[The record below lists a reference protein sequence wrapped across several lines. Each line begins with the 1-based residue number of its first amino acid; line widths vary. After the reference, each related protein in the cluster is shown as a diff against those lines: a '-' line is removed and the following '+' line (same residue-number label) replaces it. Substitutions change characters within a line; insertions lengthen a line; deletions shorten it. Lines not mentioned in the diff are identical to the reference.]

1 MDTTAITNFLKN
13 ASKNL
18 VAGVAGAVTSSDEV
32 RVVPAIAPIP
42 IDDVNTSYGAPEAIE
57 RPKKEEG
64 KEQRKYEEI
73 VEERIKEVAFKK
85 SMPYQPEVALQ
96 KGGIVK
102 RETIAKVGEKEP
114 EVVTPVKNYGESVE
128 QVYRQGAALI
138 ISSSL
143 GFLKTLPPS
152 PAKGSVIAETNRLK
166 GIFGLVETPKPQK
179 VIGLKAPLVWW
190 GSGKAAA
197 KSGAMPTQKAAEGG
211 GKKGGG
217 GFNLLRTFRNLKNL
231 GKKFKVGKLFK
242 KTKIGKTLRN
252 TAAGVKKLGRPLGK
266 LGKSTGKLLKS
277 GSKAGKTIL
286 KKGIK
291 KIGAKVGGKALA
303 KVGAK
308 ALGKGL
314 LKKIPF
320 VGMGA
325 GLLFAGQRLLKGDFK
340 GAMLEAASGIAS
352 TIPGVGTAVSIG
364 LDATLAAKD
373 MGVLPGQKQAEE
385 QQSGLQAPDPTK
397 DMYGRPIVLN
407 PPTMKA
413 WTRAVNRA
421 AKDGINLPM
430 SVTSSYRS
438 PEQQQALVDAAEAGD
453 KNVIN
458 PAQPGNS
465 PHGQGWAI
473 DIDYSSKANEWMR
486 DKGKKFGFQWQG
498 EKDPVH
504 FDFINNDNNDKWL
517 QPGKNKWIP
526 NVDDPVGNPS
536 SGEQKSGGQPQKSD
550 TSSITAPGTM
560 PESVSTLNNEPV
572 VQGTTNVAGN
582 VIPDPKVVPV
592 PQQPQIIT
600 VPYSLKGKERE
611 EYIERSVASIDPFG
625 KGVKYTVWEDYSE

>member
-1 MDTTAITNFLKN
+1 MD
-13 ASKNL
+13 ASTVIDFFKKAAKSL

-32 RVVPAIAPIP
+32 KLVPAIAPIP
-42 IDDVNTSYGAPEAIE
+42 VSDVNEQYGRAEPVE
-57 RPKKEEG
+57 RPKKEEAG
-64 KEQRKYEEI
+64 PKYEEL

-102 RETIAKVGEKEP
+102 SETIAKVGEKEP

-128 QVYRQGAALI
+128 LVYKQGAALI

-152 PAKGSVIAETNRLK
+152 PAKASVIAEANRLK
-166 GIFGLVETPKPQK
+166 SIFGIVETPKPQK
-179 VIGLKAPLVWW
+179 TIGLKAPLVWW
-190 GSGKAAA
+190 GGKSAA
-197 KSGAMPTQKAAEGG
+197 KTGAMPTQKAAEGG
-211 GKKGGG
+211 GKKGGFG
-217 GFNLLRTFRNLKNL
+217 MNLLRTFRNIKNL
-231 GKKFKVGKLFK
+231 GKKL
-242 KTKIGKTLRN
+242 KIGQRFKNL
-252 TAAGVKKLGRPLGK
+252 K
-266 LGKSTGKLLKS
+266 LGKKVRNIVAGGKKATKGVAKVAKSGGKLLK
-277 GSKAGKTIL
+277 GASKAGKALL
-286 KKGIK
+286 KKGAK
-291 KIGAKVGGKALA
+291 KVAAKVGGKAIA

-325 GLLFAGQRLLKGDFK
+325 GLLFAGQRLMSGDFK

-352 TIPGVGTAVSIG
+352 TIPGVGTAVSVG
-364 LDATLAAKD
+364 LDAALAAKD

-413 WTRAVNRA
+413 WIKAVNRA

-453 KNVIN
+453 ENVIN
-458 PAQPGNS
+458 PAQPGKS

-473 DIDYSSKANEWMR
+473 DIDYTSKANEWMR

-504 FDFINNDNNDKWL
+504 FDFINNDDNDKWL
-517 QPGKNKWIP
+517 RPGKNKWIP
-526 NVDDPVGNPS
+526 NIDDPVGAPS
-536 SGEQKSGGQPQKSD
+536 SGEQKSGGSPQKAD

-572 VQGTTNVAGN
+572 IQGTTNIAGN
-582 VIPDPKVVPV
+582 IVPNPQVVPV

-600 VPYSLKGKERE
+600 VPYDMQGKERE
-611 EYIERSVASIDPFG
+611 EYIQNSLTLIDPYG
-625 KGVKYTVWEDYSE
+625 KGVKYEVWDEY

>member
-1 MDTTAITNFLKN
+1 MDASIVTNFFKK
-13 ASKNL
+13 AAKSL
-18 VAGVAGAVTSSDEV
+18 VAGVAGAITSSDEV
-32 RVVPAIAPIP
+32 KLVPAIAPIP
-42 IDDVNTSYGAPEAIE
+42 IDDVNEQYGKAEPVE

-64 KEQRKYEEI
+64 KEQRKYEEL
-73 VEERIKEVAFKK
+73 VEERIKEIAFKK

-102 RETIAKVGEKEP
+102 SETIAKVGEKEP

-128 QVYRQGAALI
+128 LVYKQGAALI

-152 PAKGSVIAETNRLK
+152 PAKGSVVAEANRLK
-166 GIFGLVETPKPQK
+166 SIFGIVETPKPQK
-179 VIGLKAPLVWW
+179 TIGLKAPLVWW
-190 GSGKAAA
+190 GGKSAA
-197 KSGAMPTQKAAEGG
+197 KTGAMPTQKAAEGG
-211 GKKGGG
+211 GKKGGFG
-217 GFNLLRTFRNLKNL
+217 MNLLRTFRNIKNL
-231 GKKFKVGKLFK
+231 GKKL
-242 KTKIGKTLRN
+242 KIGQRFKNL
-252 TAAGVKKLGRPLGK
+252 K
-266 LGKSTGKLLKS
+266 LGKKVRNIVAGGKKATKGVAKVAKSGGKLLK
-277 GSKAGKTIL
+277 GASKAGKALL
-286 KKGIK
+286 KKGAK
-291 KIGAKVGGKALA
+291 KVAAKVGGKAIA

-325 GLLFAGQRLLKGDFK
+325 GLLFAGQRLMSGDFK

-352 TIPGVGTAVSIG
+352 TIPGVGTAVSVG
-364 LDATLAAKD
+364 LDAALAAKD

-385 QQSGLQAPDPTK
+385 QQSGLQVPDPTK

-413 WTRAVNRA
+413 WIKAVNRA

-453 KNVIN
+453 ENVIN
-458 PAQPGNS
+458 PAQPGKS

-473 DIDYSSKANEWMR
+473 DIDYTSKANEWMR

-504 FDFINNDNNDKWL
+504 FDFINNDDNDKWL
-517 QPGKNKWIP
+517 RPGKNKWIP
-526 NVDDPVGNPS
+526 NIDDPVGAPS
-536 SGEQKSGGQPQKSD
+536 SGEQKSGGSPQKAD

-572 VQGTTNVAGN
+572 IQGTTNIAGIIVPN
-582 VIPDPKVVPV
+582 PQVVPV

-600 VPYSLKGKERE
+600 VPYDMQGKERE
-611 EYIERSVASIDPFG
+611 EYIQNSLTLIDPYG
-625 KGVKYTVWEDYSE
+625 KGVKYEVWDEY

>member
-13 ASKNL
+13 AAKSL

-85 SMPYQPEVALQ
+85 SMPYQPEVALE

-102 RETIAKVGEKEP
+102 SETIAKVGEKEP
-114 EVVTPVKNYGESVE
+114 EVITPVKNYGESVE
-128 QVYRQGAALI
+128 LVYKQGAALI

-143 GFLKTLPPS
+143 GFLKSLPPS
-152 PAKGSVIAETNRLK
+152 PAKGSVVAEANRLK
-166 GIFGLVETPKPQK
+166 SIFGIVETPKPQK
-179 VIGLKAPLVWW
+179 TIGLKAPLVWW

-197 KSGAMPTQKAAEGG
+197 KAGVMPKQAAAEGG
-211 GKKGGG
+211 GGKSGGG
-217 GFNLLRTFRNLKNL
+217 GFNLLRTFKNLKNL
-231 GKKFKVGKLFK
+231 GKKFKVGKMFK
-242 KTKIGKTLRN
+242 KTKIGKVFRN
-252 TAAGVKKLGRPLGK
+252 TAAGVKKLGRPISK
-266 LGKSTGKLLKS
+266 VGKSAGKLLKS

-325 GLLFAGQRLLKGDFK
+325 GLLFAGQRLMKGDFK

-385 QQSGLQAPDPTK
+385 QQEGLQSPDPSR
-397 DMYGRPIVLN
+397 DMYGKTIVLN
-407 PPTMKA
+407 PSTMKA
-413 WTRAVNRA
+413 WKKAVNAA
-421 AKDGINLPM
+421 AKDGVNLPA

-438 PEQQQALVDAAEAGD
+438 PEQQAALISAAEAGD
-453 KNVIN
+453 ERAIN
-458 PAQPGNS
+458 PAPVGQS

-473 DIDYSSKANEWMR
+473 DITAGSKANEWMR
-486 DKGKKFGFQWQG
+486 EKGKKYGFEWQG

-504 FDFINNDNNDKWL
+504 FDLINSEDNDKWL
-517 QPGKNKWIP
+517 RPGKNKWIP
-526 NVDDPVGNPS
+526 NIDPVDSKESS
-536 SGEQKSGGQPQKSD
+536 SGNKTSAPTGGGGNVSPPSTSGAKD
-550 TSSITAPGTM
+550 
-560 PESVSTLNNEPV
+560 VLNEEPV
-572 VQGTTNVAGN
+572 TQGDKGDGVNTPEP
-582 VIPDPKVVPV
+582 VIIPV
-592 PQQPQIIT
+592 PKRMVVN
-600 VPYSLKGKERE
+600 VPYGMSKKEKRAFIKER
-611 EYIERSVASIDPFG
+611 IAIIDPHG
-625 KGVKYTVWEDYSE
+625 KSSGYDIRTTFAHIQ

>member
-18 VAGVAGAVTSSDEV
+18 VAGIAGAVTSTDEV

-64 KEQRKYEEI
+64 KEQRKYEDI
-73 VEERIKEVAFKK
+73 VEERIKEIAFKK
-85 SMPYQPEVALQ
+85 SMPYTPEVALQ

-128 QVYRQGAALI
+128 LVYKQGAALI

-152 PAKGSVIAETNRLK
+152 PAKASVIAEANRLK
-166 GIFGLVETPKPQK
+166 SIFGIVETPKPQK
-179 VIGLKAPLVWW
+179 TIGLKAPLVWW
-190 GSGKAAA
+190 GGKSAA
-197 KSGAMPTQKAAEGG
+197 KTGAMPTQKAAEGG
-211 GKKGGG
+211 GKKGGFG
-217 GFNLLRTFRNLKNL
+217 MNLLRTFRNIKNL
-231 GKKFKVGKLFK
+231 GKKL
-242 KTKIGKTLRN
+242 KIGKRFKNL
-252 TAAGVKKLGRPLGK
+252 K
-266 LGKSTGKLLKS
+266 LGKKVRNIVAGGKKATKGVAKVAKSGGKLLK
-277 GSKAGKTIL
+277 GASKAGKALL
-286 KKGIK
+286 KKGAK
-291 KIGAKVGGKALA
+291 KVAAKVGGKAIA

-325 GLLFAGQRLLKGDFK
+325 GLLFAGQRLMSGDFK

-352 TIPGVGTAVSIG
+352 TIPGVGTAVSVG
-364 LDATLAAKD
+364 LDAALAAKD

-413 WTRAVNRA
+413 WTKAVNRA

-453 KNVIN
+453 ENVIN
-458 PAQPGNS
+458 PAQPGKS

-473 DIDYSSKANEWMR
+473 DIDYTSKANEWMR

-504 FDFINNDNNDKWL
+504 FDFINNDDNDKWL
-517 QPGKNKWIP
+517 RPGKNKWIP
-526 NVDDPVGNPS
+526 NIDDPVGDPS
-536 SGEQKSGGQPQKSD
+536 SGEQKSGGSPQKAD
-550 TSSITAPGTM
+550 ISSITAPGTM

-572 VQGTTNVAGN
+572 TQGVTNIAGN
-582 VIPDPKVVPV
+582 IVPNPKVVPV

-600 VPYSLKGKERE
+600 VPYDMQGKERE
-611 EYIERSVASIDPFG
+611 EYIQNSLTLIDPYG
-625 KGVKYTVWEDYSE
+625 KGVKYEVWDEY

>member
-1 MDTTAITNFLKN
+1 MDASIVTNFFKK
-13 ASKNL
+13 AAKSL
-18 VAGVAGAVTSSDEV
+18 VAGVAGAITSSDEV
-32 RVVPAIAPIP
+32 KLVPAIAPIP
-42 IDDVNTSYGAPEAIE
+42 IDDVNEQYGKAEPVE

-64 KEQRKYEEI
+64 KEQRKYEEL

-102 RETIAKVGEKEP
+102 SETIAKVGEKEP

-128 QVYRQGAALI
+128 LVYKQGAALI

-152 PAKGSVIAETNRLK
+152 PAKASVIAEANRLK
-166 GIFGLVETPKPQK
+166 SIFGIVETPKPQK
-179 VIGLKAPLVWW
+179 TIGLKAPLVWW
-190 GSGKAAA
+190 GGKSAA
-197 KSGAMPTQKAAEGG
+197 KTGAMPTQKAAEGG
-211 GKKGGG
+211 GKKGGFG
-217 GFNLLRTFRNLKNL
+217 MNLLRTFRNIKNL
-231 GKKFKVGKLFK
+231 GKKL
-242 KTKIGKTLRN
+242 KIGQRFKNL
-252 TAAGVKKLGRPLGK
+252 K
-266 LGKSTGKLLKS
+266 LGKKVRNIVAGGKKATKGVAKVAKSGGKLLK
-277 GSKAGKTIL
+277 GASKAGKALL
-286 KKGIK
+286 KKGAK
-291 KIGAKVGGKALA
+291 KVAAKVGGKAIA

-325 GLLFAGQRLLKGDFK
+325 GLLFAGQRLMSGDFK

-352 TIPGVGTAVSIG
+352 TIPGVGTAVSVG
-364 LDATLAAKD
+364 LDAALAAKD

-413 WTRAVNRA
+413 WIKAVNRA

-453 KNVIN
+453 ENVIN
-458 PAQPGNS
+458 PAQPGKS

-473 DIDYSSKANEWMR
+473 DIDYTSKANEWMR

-504 FDFINNDNNDKWL
+504 FDFINNDDNDKWL
-517 QPGKNKWIP
+517 RPGKNKWIP
-526 NVDDPVGNPS
+526 NIDDPVGDPS
-536 SGEQKSGGQPQKSD
+536 SGEQKSGGSPQKAD
-550 TSSITAPGTM
+550 ISSITAPGTM

-572 VQGTTNVAGN
+572 IQGTTNIAGN
-582 VIPDPKVVPV
+582 IVPNPQVVPV

-600 VPYSLKGKERE
+600 VPYDMQGKERE
-611 EYIERSVASIDPFG
+611 EYIQNSLTLIDPYG
-625 KGVKYTVWEDYSE
+625 KGVKYEVWDEY

>member
-1 MDTTAITNFLKN
+1 MDASIVTNFFKK
-13 ASKNL
+13 AAKSL
-18 VAGVAGAVTSSDEV
+18 VAGVAGAIPSSDEV
-32 RVVPAIAPIP
+32 KLVPAIAPIP
-42 IDDVNTSYGAPEAIE
+42 IDDVNEQYGKAEPVE

-64 KEQRKYEEI
+64 KEQRKYEEL
-73 VEERIKEVAFKK
+73 VEERIKEIAFKK

-102 RETIAKVGEKEP
+102 SETIAKVGEKEP

-128 QVYRQGAALI
+128 LVYKQGAALI

-152 PAKGSVIAETNRLK
+152 PAKASVIAEANRLK
-166 GIFGLVETPKPQK
+166 SIFGIVETPKPQK
-179 VIGLKAPLVWW
+179 TIGLKAPLVWW
-190 GSGKAAA
+190 GGKSAA
-197 KSGAMPTQKAAEGG
+197 KTGAMPTQKAAEGG
-211 GKKGGG
+211 GKKGGFG
-217 GFNLLRTFRNLKNL
+217 MNLLRTFRNIKNL
-231 GKKFKVGKLFK
+231 GKKL
-242 KTKIGKTLRN
+242 KIGQRFKNL
-252 TAAGVKKLGRPLGK
+252 K
-266 LGKSTGKLLKS
+266 LGKKVRNIVAGGKKATKGVAKVAKSGGKLLK
-277 GSKAGKTIL
+277 GASKAGKALL
-286 KKGIK
+286 KKGAK
-291 KIGAKVGGKALA
+291 KVAAKVGGKAIA

-325 GLLFAGQRLLKGDFK
+325 GLLFAGQRLMSGDFK

-352 TIPGVGTAVSIG
+352 TIPGVGTAVSVG
-364 LDATLAAKD
+364 LDAALAAKD

-413 WTRAVNRA
+413 WTKAVNRA

-453 KNVIN
+453 ENVIN
-458 PAQPGNS
+458 PAQPGKS

-473 DIDYSSKANEWMR
+473 DIDYTSKANEWMR

-504 FDFINNDNNDKWL
+504 FDFINNDDNDKWL
-517 QPGKNKWIP
+517 RPGKNKWIP
-526 NVDDPVGNPS
+526 NIDDPVGAPS
-536 SGEQKSGGQPQKSD
+536 SGEQKSGGSPQKAD

-572 VQGTTNVAGN
+572 IQGTTNIAGN
-582 VIPDPKVVPV
+582 IVPNPQVVPV

-600 VPYSLKGKERE
+600 VPYDMQGKERE
-611 EYIERSVASIDPFG
+611 EYIQNSLTLIDPYG
-625 KGVKYTVWEDYSE
+625 KGVKYEVWDEY

>member
-1 MDTTAITNFLKN
+1 MDASIVTNFFKK
-13 ASKNL
+13 AAKSL
-18 VAGVAGAVTSSDEV
+18 VAGVAGAITSSDEV
-32 RVVPAIAPIP
+32 KLVPAIAPIP
-42 IDDVNTSYGAPEAIE
+42 IDDVNEQYGKAEPVE

-64 KEQRKYEEI
+64 KEQRKYEEL

-102 RETIAKVGEKEP
+102 SETIAKVGEKEP

-128 QVYRQGAALI
+128 LVYKQGAALI

-152 PAKGSVIAETNRLK
+152 PAKGSVVAEANRLK
-166 GIFGLVETPKPQK
+166 SIFGIVETPKPQK
-179 VIGLKAPLVWW
+179 TIGLKAPLVWW
-190 GSGKAAA
+190 GGKSAA
-197 KSGAMPTQKAAEGG
+197 KTGAMPTQKAAEGG
-211 GKKGGG
+211 GKKGGFG
-217 GFNLLRTFRNLKNL
+217 MNLLRTFRNIKNL
-231 GKKFKVGKLFK
+231 GKKL
-242 KTKIGKTLRN
+242 KIGQRFKNL
-252 TAAGVKKLGRPLGK
+252 K
-266 LGKSTGKLLKS
+266 LGKKVRNIVAGGKKATKGVAKVAKSGGKLLK
-277 GSKAGKTIL
+277 GASKAGKALL
-286 KKGIK
+286 KKGAK
-291 KIGAKVGGKALA
+291 KVAAKVGGKAIA

-325 GLLFAGQRLLKGDFK
+325 GLLFAGQRLMSGDFK

-352 TIPGVGTAVSIG
+352 TIPGVGTAVSVG
-364 LDATLAAKD
+364 LDAALAAKD

-413 WTRAVNRA
+413 WTKAVNRA

-453 KNVIN
+453 ENVIN
-458 PAQPGNS
+458 PAQPGKS

-473 DIDYSSKANEWMR
+473 DIDYTSKANEWMR

-504 FDFINNDNNDKWL
+504 FDFINNDDNDKWL
-517 QPGKNKWIP
+517 RPGKNKWIP
-526 NVDDPVGNPS
+526 NIDDPVGAPS
-536 SGEQKSGGQPQKSD
+536 SGEQKSGGSPQKAD

-572 VQGTTNVAGN
+572 IQGTTNIAGN
-582 VIPDPKVVPV
+582 IVPNPQVVPV

-600 VPYSLKGKERE
+600 VPYDMQGKERE
-611 EYIERSVASIDPFG
+611 EYIQNSLTLIDPYG
-625 KGVKYTVWEDYSE
+625 KGVKYEVWDEY

>member
-1 MDTTAITNFLKN
+1 MDTTAITNFFKN
-13 ASKNL
+13 AAKSL
-18 VAGVAGAVTSSDEV
+18 VAGVASAVTSSDEV
-32 RVVPAIAPIP
+32 KLVPAIAPIP
-42 IDDVNTSYGAPEAIE
+42 VSDVNEQYGKAEPVE
-57 RPKKEEG
+57 RPKKEED
-64 KEQRKYEEI
+64 KDKYEEI
-73 VEERIKEVAFKK
+73 VKERIKEVAFKK
-85 SMPYQPEVALQ
+85 SMPYQPEVALF

-102 RETIAKVGEKEP
+102 SETIAKVGEKEP

-128 QVYRQGAALI
+128 LVYKQGAALI

-152 PAKGSVIAETNRLK
+152 PAKGSVIAEANRLK
-166 GIFGLVETPKPQK
+166 SIFGIVETPKPQK
-179 VIGLKAPLVWW
+179 TIGLRAPLVWW

-197 KSGAMPTQKAAEGG
+197 KAGVMPTQKAAEGG

-438 PEQQQALVDAAEAGD
+438 PEQQQALVDASEAGD
-453 KNVIN
+453 KNVIT
-458 PAQPGNS
+458 PAPVGQS

-517 QPGKNKWIP
+517 RPGKNKWIP
-526 NVDDPVGNPS
+526 NIDDPVGDPS

-572 VQGTTNVAGN
+572 TQGTTNVAGN
-582 VIPDPKVVPV
+582 IVPNPKVVPV

-625 KGVKYTVWEDYSE
+625 KGVKYTIWEDYSE

>member
-13 ASKNL
+13 AAKSL

-85 SMPYQPEVALQ
+85 SMPYQPEVALE

-102 RETIAKVGEKEP
+102 SETIAKVGEKEP
-114 EVVTPVKNYGESVE
+114 EVITPVKNYGESVE
-128 QVYRQGAALI
+128 LVYKQGAALI

-143 GFLKTLPPS
+143 GFLKSLPPS
-152 PAKGSVIAETNRLK
+152 PAKGSVIAEANRLK
-166 GIFGLVETPKPQK
+166 SIFGIVETPKPQK
-179 VIGLKAPLVWW
+179 TIGLKAPLVWW

-197 KSGAMPTQKAAEGG
+197 KAGVMPKQAAAEGG
-211 GKKGGG
+211 GGKSGGG
-217 GFNLLRTFRNLKNL
+217 GFNLLRTFKNLKNL
-231 GKKFKVGKLFK
+231 GKKFKVGKMFK
-242 KTKIGKTLRN
+242 KTKIGKVFRN
-252 TAAGVKKLGRPLGK
+252 TAAGVKKLGRPISK
-266 LGKSTGKLLKS
+266 VGKSAGKLLKS

-373 MGVLPGQKQAEE
+373 MGVLPGQKQAED
-385 QQSGLQAPDPTK
+385 QQSGLQAPDPKK

-413 WTRAVNRA
+413 WIRAVNAA

-453 KNVIN
+453 KNVIS

-465 PHGQGWAI
+465 PHGQGWAV
-473 DIDYSSKANEWMR
+473 DIDYASKANEWMR
-486 DKGKKFGFQWQG
+486 DKGKKFGFEWQG

-504 FDFINNDNNDKWL
+504 FDFLNNDQNNKWL

-526 NVDDPVGNPS
+526 NIDDPVGDPS
-536 SGEQKSGGQPQKSD
+536 SGEQKSGGSPQKGD

-572 VQGTTNVAGN
+572 TQGVTNVAGN
-582 VIPDPKVVPV
+582 VIPDPRVVPV
-592 PQQPQIIT
+592 KQQPQIIT
-600 VPYSLKGKERE
+600 VPYDMQGAERE
-611 EYIERSVASIDPFG
+611 EYIQNSLTLIDPYG
-625 KGVKYTVWEDYSE
+625 KGVKYEVWDEF

>member
-1 MDTTAITNFLKN
+1 MDASIVTNFFKK
-13 ASKNL
+13 AAKSL
-18 VAGVAGAVTSSDEV
+18 VAGVAGAITSSDEV
-32 RVVPAIAPIP
+32 KLVPAIAPIP
-42 IDDVNTSYGAPEAIE
+42 IDDVNEQYGKAEPVE

-64 KEQRKYEEI
+64 KEQRKYEEL

-102 RETIAKVGEKEP
+102 SETIAKVGEKEP

-128 QVYRQGAALI
+128 LVYKQGAALI

-152 PAKGSVIAETNRLK
+152 PAKASVIAEANRLK
-166 GIFGLVETPKPQK
+166 SIFGIVETPKPQK
-179 VIGLKAPLVWW
+179 TIGLKAPLVWW
-190 GSGKAAA
+190 GGKSAA
-197 KSGAMPTQKAAEGG
+197 KTGAMPTQKAAEGG
-211 GKKGGG
+211 GKKGGFG
-217 GFNLLRTFRNLKNL
+217 MNLLRTFRNIKNL
-231 GKKFKVGKLFK
+231 GKKL
-242 KTKIGKTLRN
+242 KIGQRFKNL
-252 TAAGVKKLGRPLGK
+252 K
-266 LGKSTGKLLKS
+266 LGKKVRNIVAGGKKATKGVAKVAKSGGKLLK
-277 GSKAGKTIL
+277 GASKAGKALL
-286 KKGIK
+286 KKGAK
-291 KIGAKVGGKALA
+291 KVAAKVGGKAIA

-325 GLLFAGQRLLKGDFK
+325 GLLFAGQRLMSGDFK

-352 TIPGVGTAVSIG
+352 TIPGVGTAVSVG
-364 LDATLAAKD
+364 LDAALAAKD

-413 WTRAVNRA
+413 WIKAVNRA

-453 KNVIN
+453 ENVIN
-458 PAQPGNS
+458 PAQPGKS

-473 DIDYSSKANEWMR
+473 DIDYTSKANEWMR

-504 FDFINNDNNDKWL
+504 FDFINNDDNDKWL
-517 QPGKNKWIP
+517 RPGKNKWIP
-526 NVDDPVGNPS
+526 NIDDPVGAPS
-536 SGEQKSGGQPQKSD
+536 SGEQKSGGSPQKAD

-572 VQGTTNVAGN
+572 TQGVTNIAGN
-582 VIPDPKVVPV
+582 IVPDPRVVPV

-600 VPYSLKGKERE
+600 VPYDMQGKERE
-611 EYIERSVASIDPFG
+611 EYIQNSLTLIDPYG
-625 KGVKYTVWEDYSE
+625 KGVKYEVWDEY

>member
-1 MDTTAITNFLKN
+1 MDASIVTNFFKK
-13 ASKNL
+13 AAKSL
-18 VAGVAGAVTSSDEV
+18 VAGVAGAITSSDEV
-32 RVVPAIAPIP
+32 KLVPAIAPIP
-42 IDDVNTSYGAPEAIE
+42 IDDVNEQYGKAEPVE

-64 KEQRKYEEI
+64 KEQRKYEEL

-102 RETIAKVGEKEP
+102 SETIAKVGEKEP

-128 QVYRQGAALI
+128 LVYKQGAALI

-152 PAKGSVIAETNRLK
+152 PAKASVIAEANRLK
-166 GIFGLVETPKPQK
+166 SIFGIVETPKPQK
-179 VIGLKAPLVWW
+179 TIGLKAPLVWW
-190 GSGKAAA
+190 GGKSAA
-197 KSGAMPTQKAAEGG
+197 KTGAMPTQKAAEGG
-211 GKKGGG
+211 GKKGGFG
-217 GFNLLRTFRNLKNL
+217 MNLLRTFRNIKNL
-231 GKKFKVGKLFK
+231 GKKL
-242 KTKIGKTLRN
+242 KIGKRFKNL
-252 TAAGVKKLGRPLGK
+252 K
-266 LGKSTGKLLKS
+266 LGKKVRNIVAGGKKATKGVAKVAKSGGKLLK
-277 GSKAGKTIL
+277 GASKAGKALL
-286 KKGIK
+286 KKGAK
-291 KIGAKVGGKALA
+291 KVAAKVGGKAIA

-325 GLLFAGQRLLKGDFK
+325 GLLFAGQRLMSGDFK

-352 TIPGVGTAVSIG
+352 TIPGVGTAVSVG
-364 LDATLAAKD
+364 LDAALAAKD

-413 WTRAVNRA
+413 WIKAVNRA

-453 KNVIN
+453 ENVIN
-458 PAQPGNS
+458 PAQPGKS

-473 DIDYSSKANEWMR
+473 DIDYTSKANEWMR

-504 FDFINNDNNDKWL
+504 FDFINNDDNDKWL
-517 QPGKNKWIP
+517 RPGKNKWIP
-526 NVDDPVGNPS
+526 NIDDPVGDPS
-536 SGEQKSGGQPQKSD
+536 SGEQKSGGSPQKAD
-550 TSSITAPGTM
+550 ISSITAPGTM

-572 VQGTTNVAGN
+572 TQGVTNIAGN
-582 VIPDPKVVPV
+582 IVPDPRVVPV

-600 VPYSLKGKERE
+600 VPYDMQGKERE
-611 EYIERSVASIDPFG
+611 EYIQNSLTLIDPYG
-625 KGVKYTVWEDYSE
+625 KGVKYEVWDEY

>member
-128 QVYRQGAALI
+128 QVYKQGAALI

-190 GSGKAAA
+190 GGKAAA
-197 KSGAMPTQKAAEGG
+197 KSGAMPTQKAAESG

-217 GFNLLRTFRNLKNL
+217 GFNLLRTFRNIKNLTKKLKLGKRFKNLKL
-231 GKKFKVGKLFK
+231 GKKVRNIVAGGKKV
-242 KTKIGKTLRN
+242 TKGISKV
-252 TAAGVKKLGRPLGK
+252 A
-266 LGKSTGKLLKS
+266 KSGGKLLK
-277 GSKAGKTIL
+277 GASKAGKALL
-286 KKGIK
+286 KKGAK
-291 KIGAKVGGKALA
+291 KVAAKVGGKAIA

-325 GLLFAGQRLLKGDFK
+325 GLLFAGQRLMAGDFK

-373 MGVLPGQKQAEE
+373 MGVLPGQKQAED

-413 WTRAVNRA
+413 WTKAVNRA

-473 DIDYSSKANEWMR
+473 DIDYTSKANEWMR

-517 QPGKNKWIP
+517 RPGKNKWIP
-526 NVDDPVGNPS
+526 NIDDPVGDPS
-536 SGEQKSGGQPQKSD
+536 SGEQKSGGSPQKAD

-572 VQGTTNVAGN
+572 TQGVTNIAGN
-582 VIPDPKVVPV
+582 IVPDPRVVPV

-600 VPYSLKGKERE
+600 VPYDMQGKERE
-611 EYIERSVASIDPFG
+611 EYIQNSLTLIDPYG
-625 KGVKYTVWEDYSE
+625 KGVKYEVWDEY

>member
-1 MDTTAITNFLKN
+1 MDASIVTNFFKK
-13 ASKNL
+13 AAKSL
-18 VAGVAGAVTSSDEV
+18 VAGVAGAITSSDEV
-32 RVVPAIAPIP
+32 KLVPAIAPIP
-42 IDDVNTSYGAPEAIE
+42 IDDVNEQYGKAEPVE

-64 KEQRKYEEI
+64 KEQRKYEEL
-73 VEERIKEVAFKK
+73 VQERIKEVAFKK

-114 EVVTPVKNYGESVE
+114 EIVTPVKNYGESVE
-128 QVYRQGAALI
+128 LVYKQGAALI

-152 PAKGSVIAETNRLK
+152 PAKASVIAEANRLK
-166 GIFGLVETPKPQK
+166 GIFGIVETPKPQK
-179 VIGLKAPLVWW
+179 TIGLKAPLVWW

-197 KSGAMPTQKAAEGG
+197 KSGAMPTQKAEGG
-211 GKKGGG
+211 SDGGGGG
-217 GFNLLRTFRNLKNL
+217 GFNLLRTFRNIKNL
-231 GKKFKVGKLFK
+231 GKKL
-242 KTKIGKTLRN
+242 KIGKRFKNL
-252 TAAGVKKLGRPLGK
+252 K
-266 LGKSTGKLLKS
+266 LGKKVRNIVAGGKKVTKGVSKVAKSGGKLLK
-277 GSKAGKTIL
+277 GASKAGKALL
-286 KKGIK
+286 KKGAK
-291 KIGAKVGGKALA
+291 KVAAKVGGKAIA

-325 GLLFAGQRLLKGDFK
+325 GLLFAGQRLMAGDFK

-364 LDATLAAKD
+364 LDAALAAKD
-373 MGVLPGQKQAEE
+373 MGVLPGQKQAED

-413 WTRAVNRA
+413 WTKAVNRA

-453 KNVIN
+453 ENVIN

-473 DIDYSSKANEWMR
+473 DIDYTSKANEWMR

-517 QPGKNKWIP
+517 RPGKNKWIP
-526 NVDDPVGNPS
+526 NIDDPVGDPS
-536 SGEQKSGGQPQKSD
+536 SGEQKSGGSPQKAD

-572 VQGTTNVAGN
+572 TQGTQDASGN
-582 VIPDPKVVPV
+582 VVVAPQVIPAPSRPVPV
-592 PQQPQIIT
+592 HVFKHYEEHEIEEAIENQVIE
-600 VPYSLKGKERE
+600 PY
-611 EYIERSVASIDPFG
+611 G
-625 KGVKYTVWEDYSE
+625 KGVKYTLVYSD

>member
-1 MDTTAITNFLKN
+1 MDASIVTNFFKK
-13 ASKNL
+13 AAKSL
-18 VAGVAGAVTSSDEV
+18 VAGVAGAITSSDEV
-32 RVVPAIAPIP
+32 KLVPAIAPIP
-42 IDDVNTSYGAPEAIE
+42 IDDVNEQYGKAEPVE

-64 KEQRKYEEI
+64 KEQRKYEEL

-102 RETIAKVGEKEP
+102 SETIAKVGEKEP

-128 QVYRQGAALI
+128 LVYKQGAALI

-152 PAKGSVIAETNRLK
+152 PAKASVIAEANRLK
-166 GIFGLVETPKPQK
+166 SIFGIVETPKPQK
-179 VIGLKAPLVWW
+179 TIGLKAPLVWW
-190 GSGKAAA
+190 GGKSAA
-197 KSGAMPTQKAAEGG
+197 KTGAMPTQKAAEGG
-211 GKKGGG
+211 GKKGGFG
-217 GFNLLRTFRNLKNL
+217 MNLLRTFRNIKNL
-231 GKKFKVGKLFK
+231 GKKL
-242 KTKIGKTLRN
+242 KIGQRFKNL
-252 TAAGVKKLGRPLGK
+252 K
-266 LGKSTGKLLKS
+266 LGKKVRNIVAGGKKATKGVAKVAKSGGKLLK
-277 GSKAGKTIL
+277 GASKAGKALL
-286 KKGIK
+286 KKGAK
-291 KIGAKVGGKALA
+291 KVAAKVGGKAIA

-325 GLLFAGQRLLKGDFK
+325 GLLFAGQRLMSGDFK

-352 TIPGVGTAVSIG
+352 TIPGVGTAVSVG
-364 LDATLAAKD
+364 LDAALAAKD

-413 WTRAVNRA
+413 WIKAVNRA

-453 KNVIN
+453 ENVIN
-458 PAQPGNS
+458 PAQPGKS

-473 DIDYSSKANEWMR
+473 DIDYTSKANEWMR

-504 FDFINNDNNDKWL
+504 FDFINNDDNDKWL
-517 QPGKNKWIP
+517 RPGKNKWIP
-526 NVDDPVGNPS
+526 NIDDPVGAPS
-536 SGEQKSGGQPQKSD
+536 SGEQKSGGSPQKAD
-550 TSSITAPGTM
+550 ISSITAPGTM

-572 VQGTTNVAGN
+572 TQGVTNIAGN
-582 VIPDPKVVPV
+582 IVPDPRVVPV

-600 VPYSLKGKERE
+600 VPYDMQGKERE
-611 EYIERSVASIDPFG
+611 EYIQNSLTLIDPYG
-625 KGVKYTVWEDYSE
+625 KGVKYEVWDEY

>member
-1 MDTTAITNFLKN
+1 MDTTAITNFFKN
-13 ASKNL
+13 AAKSL
-18 VAGVAGAVTSSDEV
+18 VAGVASAVTSSDEV
-32 RVVPAIAPIP
+32 KLVPAIAPIP
-42 IDDVNTSYGAPEAIE
+42 VSDVNEQYGKAEPVE
-57 RPKKEEG
+57 RPKKEED
-64 KEQRKYEEI
+64 KDKYEEI
-73 VEERIKEVAFKK
+73 VKERIKEVAFKK
-85 SMPYQPEVALQ
+85 SMPYQPEVALF

-102 RETIAKVGEKEP
+102 SETIAKVGEKEP

-128 QVYRQGAALI
+128 LVYKQGAALI

-152 PAKGSVIAETNRLK
+152 PAKGSVIAEANRLK
-166 GIFGLVETPKPQK
+166 SIFGIVETPKPQK
-179 VIGLKAPLVWW
+179 TIGLRAPLVWW

-197 KSGAMPTQKAAEGG
+197 KAGVMPTQKAAEGG

-413 WTRAVNRA
+413 WIRAVNRA

-438 PEQQQALVDAAEAGD
+438 PEQQQALVDASEAGD
-453 KNVIN
+453 KNVIT
-458 PAQPGNS
+458 PAPVGQS

-504 FDFINNDNNDKWL
+504 FDFINNDRNNKWL
-517 QPGKNKWIP
+517 EPGKNKWRP
-526 NVDDPVGNPS
+526 NIDDPVGDPS
-536 SGEQKSGGQPQKSD
+536 SGEQKSGGQPQKPD

-572 VQGTTNVAGN
+572 VQGTTNIAGN
-582 VIPDPKVVPV
+582 IVPNPQVVPV

-611 EYIERSVASIDPFG
+611 EHIERAVASIDPFG
-625 KGVKYTVWEDYSE
+625 KGVKYTIWEDYSE